1 MKRGL
6 EGGGEKGESAGHRRG
21 GGHEDEERSMKRAAE
36 LTTGR

>member
-1 MKRGL
+1 MKKEKVQGI
-6 EGGGEKGESAGHRRG
+6 EGE